1 MIKKV
6 LIGLGALALVVAAGA
21 AWAHGPGR
29 HLMMKQMIDK
39 RVAEAEDLIQATPDQ
54 RAQIEQSK
62 NAIVAALQQGGQ
74 ARRQQHHDFVGL
86 LTNSKLTK
94 EQFETQL
101 DTAAQAHLD
110 QMQNVAKVVVQQ
122 VKAVHAVLTPAQLD
136 KLALK
141 AQEMQQKHQQQKG
154 GFGGPGE

>member
-1 MIKKV
+1 MTKKI

-29 HLMMKQMIDK
+29 HMMMKQMIDK

-54 RAQIEQSK
+54 RAQIEKSK

-74 ARRQQHHDFVGL
+74 ARRQEHQDIVKL
-86 LTNSKLTK
+86 LTNSQLSKD
-94 EQFETQL
+94 QFEQQL
-101 DTAAQAHLD
+101 DTAAKAHLD
-110 QMQNVAKVVVQQ
+110 QMQNVANVVVEQ

-136 KLALK
+136 KLAQK
-141 AQEMQQKHQQQKG
+141 AQEMHQKHQQQKG
-154 GFGGPGE
+154 GFGGPAE

>member
-1 MIKKV
+1 MTKKI

-62 NAIVAALQQGGQ
+62 NAIVAALQQGKQ
-74 ARRQQHHDFVGL
+74 ARRQEHQDFVKLVTTPGL
-86 LTNSKLTK
+86 TA
-94 EQFETQL
+94 QQL
-101 DTAAQAHLD
+101 HDRVAAHLA
-110 QMQNVAKVVVQQ
+110 QMQDLADKSIIPEIVKVNG
-122 VKAVHAVLTPAQLD
+122 VLTQEQLN
-136 KLALK
+136 KLAAK
-141 AQEMQQKHQQQKG
+141 AEEMHQKHQQQKG
-154 GFGGPGE
+154 GFGGPTE